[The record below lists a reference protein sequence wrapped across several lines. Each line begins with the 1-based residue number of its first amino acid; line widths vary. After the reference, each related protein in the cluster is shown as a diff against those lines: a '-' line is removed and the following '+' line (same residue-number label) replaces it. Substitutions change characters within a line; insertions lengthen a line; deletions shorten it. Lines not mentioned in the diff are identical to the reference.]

1 MTTVV
6 CFGEML
12 LRLSPPGFERLFQS
26 LTLCAQFGGSEAN
39 VAIGLARF
47 GVQSRYVTRLPPTI
61 VGDAAIRSLRA
72 EGVNTDD
79 VIRGGERLGV
89 YFVENGAGQR
99 PSVVTYDRHPSSFST
114 IDPSD
119 IDWSVVLDSASW
131 LHVTGI
137 TPALGPGP
145 AACVKAAVAA
155 ARARGIT
162 VSFDLNYRA
171 TLWPSHE
178 AAPVLQEMARS
189 ADLLIAGED
198 HLQPLLGIAPGV
210 DAGQRV
216 AETYGPGL
224 VAITSRESRSATE
237 NTVGAVL
244 WDQQARLLHVTPQY
258 TVRIVD
264 RIGAGDAFAA
274 GLIYGLTSDRLVADT
289 LRFAVAAGA
298 LKHTIP
304 GDACLL
310 SVADVDRLANGDAS
324 GRLQR

>member
-12 LRLSPPGFERLFQS
+12 LRLSPPGFERLLQS
-26 LTLCAQFGGSEAN
+26 PTLCAHFGGSEAN

-47 GVQSRYVTRLPPTI
+47 GVQSRYVTRLPLTI

-79 VIRGGERLGV
+79 VIRGGQRLGL

-99 PSVVTYDRHPSSFST
+99 PSVVTYDRSPSSFST
-114 IDPSD
+114 IDPAD
-119 IDWSVVLDSASW
+119 LDWPVVLNSASW

-145 AACVKAAVAA
+145 ATCVRAAVAA
-155 ARARGIT
+155 ARTAGIT

-171 TLWPSHE
+171 ALWPVHE
-178 AAPVLQEMARS
+178 AAPVLQEIARG

-198 HLQPLLGIAPGV
+198 HLQPLLGIAPGA

-258 TVRIVD
+258 TVHIVD
-264 RIGAGDAFAA
+264 RIGAGDAFVA

-289 LRFAVAAGA
+289 LRFAVAAGV
-298 LKHTIP
+298 LNHTIP

-310 SVADVDRLANGDAS
+310 TVADVDRLANGDAS